1 MKHLLTFDEFLNEKL
16 KGDSIEIL
24 KNRDVV
30 PLSQINKR
38 AAVASIGMGKGDG
51 DKKDDAIGGK
61 RVSIPV
67 KNLQAAQTEIIAE
80 KAIGMAI
87 GTMLNTT
94 PTKIGGDLGSIVSN
108 DNFIMDGHHR
118 WAATFLCDPAAKVQ
132 AVQIDLPGKVLVT
145 ALNTITVGMFN
156 REGNFGNGNI
166 EDFTGKNIGNLIDGF
181 LETGISGKFPI
192 TPEQVRQSL
201 ANMPGAKGDFEKG
214 KSLMMKNAD
223 ALPKKIMPGAPPRVE
238 MPVIGPD
245 EVAKVK
251 QMLANG
257 DIDLTNPYSKDV
269 NKEL

>member
-1 MKHLLTFDEFLNEKL
+1 MKHIHTFESYLLEN
-16 KGDSIEIL
+16 SIEIL
-24 KNRDVV
+24 NTRDVI
-30 PLSQINKR
+30 PLSKINKK
-38 AAVASIGMGKGDG
+38 AASASIGNGDKDG
-51 DKKDDAIGGK
+51 DKKDDTVGGK
-61 RVSIPV
+61 KVSIPV

-87 GTMLNTT
+87 GTMLNTK
-94 PTKIGGDLGSIVSN
+94 PTKIGGDLGSIISN

-118 WAATFLCDPAAKVQ
+118 WAATFLCDPNAKVE
-132 AVQIDLPGKVLVT
+132 ATQIDLPGTSLVT

-156 REGNFGNGNI
+156 RGGNYGDGDI
-166 EDFTGKNIGNLIDGF
+166 KDFTGKNVGNLLDNF
-181 LETGISGKFPI
+181 LTNGIQGKFPI
-192 TPEQVRQSL
+192 TPEQVKESL
-201 ANMPGAKGDFEKG
+201 GNMPGANGDFEKG
-214 KSLMMKNAD
+214 KTLMMKNAD

-257 DIDLTNPYSKDV
+257 EIDLTNPYSDDV